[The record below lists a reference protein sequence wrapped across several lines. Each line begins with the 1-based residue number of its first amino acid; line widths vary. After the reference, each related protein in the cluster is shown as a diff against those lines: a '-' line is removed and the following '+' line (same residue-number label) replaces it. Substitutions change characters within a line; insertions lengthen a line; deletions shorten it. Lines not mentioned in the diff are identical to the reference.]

1 MLRREIVGRVNKHV
15 NAMYPYTGEYIIDRM
30 SMNGELTPNI
40 DNVLDKAKAMYVNLC
55 NGNKEQMLDA

>member
-1 MLRREIVGRVNKHV
+1 
-15 NAMYPYTGEYIIDRM
+15 MYPYTGEYIIDRM

-55 NGNKEQMLDA
+55 NDNKEQVLDA

>member
-1 MLRREIVGRVNKHV
+1 MLRREIVGRVNKHI

-40 DNVLDKAKAMYVNLC
+40 DNVSYQVSDSLLSLIVFSLF
-55 NGNKEQMLDA
+55 